1 METPSDLAVITV
13 SANIPARIAA
23 GQTPALFASSESC
36 QRRFWEFFAVTI
48 RNKNTR
54 QAYLTA
60 VYRFADWC
68 EFHRI
73 ELDDVEPLNMSAY
86 IEQLTHVYAAPTVK
100 QHLAAI
106 RMLFDWLV
114 VGQIV
119 ATNPASSVR
128 GPKHSVK
135 VGKTPVLS
143 ATETRALFDSI
154 ETDTLVGL
162 RDRALISVMVYSFGR
177 ISAVADMKVSDYYTQ
192 GKRSYIRLHEK
203 GGKYNVVPAHHVAQ
217 EYVDVYVAAAGIEE
231 DRKGPLFRTSGRGR
245 QKNELQ
251 EKAVSRFSALQM
263 IKRRALRAELPA
275 EICNH
280 TFRGTG
286 ITEYLRNGGD
296 LETAARI
303 AGHDSTRTTQIYDR
317 SEQELTLDEIG
328 RILI

>member
-1 METPSDLAVITV
+1 METLKSNDLAVITV

-23 GQTPALFASSESC
+23 GKTPALFAGSESC
-36 QRRFWEFFAVTI
+36 QRRFWEFFAATI

-68 EFHRI
+68 EFHGI
-73 ELDDVEPLNMSAY
+73 ELDDVEPLNLSAY
-86 IEQLTHVYAAPTVK
+86 IEQLTEVYAAPTVK

-154 ETDTLVGL
+154 ETDTVVGL

-177 ISAVADMKVSDYYTQ
+177 ISAVADMGFTYI
-192 GKRSYIRLHEK
+192 SYK
-203 GGKYNVVPAHHVAQ
+203 
-217 EYVDVYVAAAGIEE
+217 
-231 DRKGPLFRTSGRGR
+231 
-245 QKNELQ
+245 
-251 EKAVSRFSALQM
+251 
-263 IKRRALRAELPA
+263 
-275 EICNH
+275 
-280 TFRGTG
+280 
-286 ITEYLRNGGD
+286 
-296 LETAARI
+296 
-303 AGHDSTRTTQIYDR
+303 
-317 SEQELTLDEIG
+317 
-328 RILI
+328 

>member
-1 METPSDLAVITV
+1 MESNQNLAVINA
-13 SANIPARIAA
+13 SADIPARIAA
-23 GQTPALFASSESC
+23 NETPPLFAVSKKCE
-36 QRRFWEFFAVTI
+36 RRFWEFFAATI

-54 QAYLTA
+54 MAYLTA

-68 EFHRI
+68 EHYSI
-73 ELDDVEPLNMSAY
+73 ELEDVEPLNLSAY
-86 IEQLTHVYAAPTVK
+86 VEQLTGVYASPTVK

-135 VGKTPVLS
+135 VGKTPVLT
-143 ATETRALFDSI
+143 AKETRALFDSI
-154 ETDTLVGL
+154 EIDTLVGL

-192 GKRSYIRLHEK
+192 GKRSYFRLHEK

-217 EYVDVYVAAAGIEE
+217 EYVDAYIAAASIE
-231 DRKGPLFRTSGRGR
+231 DNRKGPLFRTSGRGR

-251 EKAVSRFSALQM
+251 EKPMSRFSALQM
-263 IKRRALRAELPA
+263 VKRRAKKAELPS

-286 ITEYLRNGGD
+286 ITEFLRNGGE

-317 SEQELTLDEIG
+317 TEQESL
-328 RILI
+328 RWMK